1 MDSRQGLIDSLSEDE
16 VREVLVELNEL
27 RDRAP
32 LPSTILSRIF
42 EQLGPEGLREA
53 LGSLENERPDIDLAA
68 LVQRVREKE

>member
-1 MDSRQGLIDSLSEDE
+1 LDSRQELIDSLSEDE

-53 LGSLENERPDIDLAA
+53 LDSLENERPDIDLAA